1 MMVCMI
7 QAGLAED
14 ADETELAECQQEVR
28 DRIEHIERLQD
39 DLAQVRVVREEISRA
54 MQLSGDTSTEHVKAV
69 MQRKTSHIFEL
80 MKGMQGLDKSIFTD
94 RIQAAVAQV
103 GIAS

>member
-28 DRIEHIERLQD
+28 DRIDHIERLQD
-39 DLAQVRVVREEISRA
+39 DLAQVRAVREEISRA

-80 MKGMQGLDKSIFTD
+80 MTKQGLDKSIFTD